1 MFDRIIQFS
10 LSHRLLVIFACIVL
24 SGAGIY
30 VMGTLPVDVFP
41 EFAPPQVLHQDQY
54 GMFLRERCGIAGLSL

>member
-30 VMGTLPVDVFP
+30 VMGTLPCGCFP
-41 EFAPPQVLHQDQY
+41 
-54 GMFLRERCGIAGLSL
+54 GNLRLLKSSFRPKHRACLRKMWNCS